1 MSQRTRLTATL
12 LALAVLGAGALFVT
26 RSDADA
32 TPAPEPLLRIQTLAV
47 EAASAYEVER
57 SFVGRVE
64 AARESELGFELAG
77 LLEKIWVEEGDSVE
91 RGHRVAALDTERL
104 RSRRDELAAA
114 REQALAQL
122 ELARSTDARVA
133 EAAELNAVSTQE
145 WDEARQGL
153 QARAAA
159 VKQLEAQIRSLEV
172 EIEKSTLRAPF
183 AGIVSARRV
192 DEGEVLAAGR
202 PVVRLLEAKRLEA
215 RVGIAADE
223 ANGLAAGDELEAE
236 VRGRSF
242 IGRIKAI
249 LPERETSTRAVTVL
263 LELPDAASFARSG
276 DLAEITLIRQV
287 TAPGFWLPTSALT
300 QGVTP
305 APLRGD
311 VRGLWSCYVA
321 EPRDGV
327 DGKHWTSRR
336 HVEVLHATT
345 DRVYV
350 RGTLRSGEQVITGG
364 VHRVVP
370 GQPVLL
376 TSTTSTAPG
385 TPARGAAS

>member
-1 MSQRTRLTATL
+1 MSQTTRLTAAL

-32 TPAPEPLLRIQTLAV
+32 TPATEPTLRVQTLAA
-47 EAASAYEVER
+47 EASSAYEVER

-77 LLEKIWVEEGDSVE
+77 LLEEIWVEEGDTVE

-133 EAAELNAVSTQE
+133 KAAARDAVSTQE
-145 WDEARQGL
+145 RDEARQGL

-202 PVVRLLEAKRLEA
+202 PVVRLLEADRLEA
-215 RVGIAADE
+215 RIGIAPDE
-223 ANGLAAGDELEAE
+223 AAGLAPGDEIEAE
-236 VRGRSF
+236 VLGQSF

-249 LPERETSTRAVTVL
+249 LPEREASTRAVTVL

-276 DLAEITLIRQV
+276 DLAEITLARQV
-287 TAPGFWLPTSALT
+287 AAPGFWLPTSALSD
-300 QGVTP
+300 GVTP
-305 APLRGD
+305 APLGGD

-321 EPRDGV
+321 EPSTDG
-327 DGKHWTSRR
+327 SYRIARR

-350 RGTLRSGEQVITGG
+350 RGTLSPSEKVIIGG

-370 GQPVLL
+370 GQSVRLA
-376 TSTTSTAPG
+376 SSTAPAPE
-385 TPARGAAS
+385 TPARGATS